1 MLKKHVEMGDNDS
14 STKEALLKDDMLSHA
29 AEINCACFPLTASSL
44 GSHSCLEKF
53 KEAGFTR
60 PVIIDEFLYNQ
71 EFLDQFFKSVQS
83 TTTNL
88 ISSSESCEWP
98 TPKCPR
104 LESNSITNSNSD
116 STHDYNSDTIYESDN
131 RYNITCSTSKSCES
145 PTPKRPRLQFEA
157 RTTDNN
163 KGNITGLLTNNNFNC
178 LKPGTVRFN
187 TCRNTTGNGKV
198 MIFSSIQ

>member
-1 MLKKHVEMGDNDS
+1 
-14 STKEALLKDDMLSHA
+14 MLSYA
-29 AEINCACFPLTASSL
+29 AEINCACFPLIASSL

-53 KEAGFTR
+53 KEAGFT
-60 PVIIDEFLYNQ
+60 VYNQ

-83 TTTNL
+83 TTTTL

-104 LESNSITNSNSD
+104 LESNSITNSYSD
-116 STHDYNSDTIYESDN
+116 STHDYNSHSIYESDN
-131 RYNITCSTSKSCES
+131 RYNITCFTSKSCES
-145 PTPKRPRLQFEA
+145 PTPKRPRLQSEP

-178 LKPGTVRFN
+178 LKPGTVHFT

-198 MIFSSIQ
+198 MIFSSSQ